1 VPNLLPFHKIGNDA
15 VPRSIPYTR
24 VLLIEIF
31 RSLEANHL
39 RTFTM
44 NSLGALL
51 LCGLLASC
59 ALPASDPSSGSVRGG
74 NETRGATST
83 EFTFK
88 PSASAPIK
96 VFMQR
101 PATIDAQ
108 TQIVFALHGAS
119 RGASATFSAWKDSV
133 GARNLIIVA
142 PLFAESDY
150 PSGQYSEGNTAS
162 KSLVPTPATSWTF
175 NVIEELFDH
184 IRKTTGAPTNGYI
197 LYGHSA
203 GGQFTHRMLMM
214 MSKTRMTHAYAAN
227 AGWYLMPDTNVNYPY
242 GLQNAPANAMTS
254 CLGYSRKMTV
264 MLGEA
269 DIDPNHYQLRRTKDA
284 MRQGTNRFQRGNTF
298 YETAKR
304 DAAARNCVFNWT
316 LHTVPG
322 AAHEQE
328 KMAAAT
334 ALLLKP

>member
-1 VPNLLPFHKIGNDA
+1 
-15 VPRSIPYTR
+15 
-24 VLLIEIF
+24 
-31 RSLEANHL
+31 L
-39 RTFTM
+39 RTHTL
-44 NSLGALL
+44 NSLAALL
-51 LCGLLASC
+51 VCCLLASC
-59 ALPASDPSSGSVRGG
+59 ALPASDPSSGSARGG

-96 VFMQR
+96 VFTQG
-101 PATIDAQ
+101 PATIDAN

-119 RGASATFSAWKDSV
+119 RGAPATFSAWKDSV
-133 GARNLIIVA
+133 GARNFIIVA

-150 PSGQYSEGNTAS
+150 PSGQFSEGNTAN
-162 KSLVPTPATSWTF
+162 KSLGPTPSPSWTF

-184 IRKTTGAPTNGYI
+184 VRSTTGATASGYL

-203 GGQFTHRMLMM
+203 GGQFTHRMVMM
-214 MSKTRMTHAYAAN
+214 MPQIRMTHAYAAN
-227 AGWYLMPDTNVNYPY
+227 AGWYLMPDANINYPY
-242 GLQNAPANAMTS
+242 GLQNAPANAMSS
-254 CLGYSRKMTV
+254 CLGYSRRMTV

-269 DIDPNHYQLRRTKDA
+269 DTDPNHYQLRRTKDA
-284 MRQGTNRFQRGNTF
+284 MRQGANRFARGMTF
-298 YETAKR
+298 FETAKR
-304 DAAARNCVFNWT
+304 DAAARNCAFNWT